1 MTRSVVPGDPSSL
14 SILGADALRAGR
26 RLQAD
31 AQALASRRADEAG
44 GVDRTSSHEAGTP
57 RVRKDLDQRTSS
69 LISATLLTAEEMLR
83 IVRLFQER
91 AAELSTAQHTLQGLR
106 DRATAAGLGIDGSH
120 VSLPWGI
127 TGSADA
133 DVQAKRV
140 ADRDHLQ
147 ADLDRLQSS
156 ASTRRRALEREV
168 KSSTAALTR
177 IIEGLS

>member
-44 GVDRTSSHEAGTP
+44 GVDRTSS
-57 RVRKDLDQRTSS
+57 

-83 IVRLFQER
+83 IGRLFQER